1 MREPIASKWGLLI
14 GALLIIIFG
23 LRPESASGAEGAEQ
37 RPGEATPAWKEIQ
50 KDVWLKQ
57 LESIHGPVSL
67 TFARY
72 MGKDWFGV
80 TIPCT
85 TLPRTY
91 TVVWERGDD
100 VGVTRVSCTGQQNVM
115 RPVYH
120 LEELFTDLPDGAPPA
135 RPAEVFM
142 EDYAYYA

>member
-1 MREPIASKWGLLI
+1 MREPIASRWGLLI
-14 GALLIIIFG
+14 CAVLIIIFG
-23 LRPESASGAEGAEQ
+23 LRPESASGAEGAKQE
-37 RPGEATPAWKEIQ
+37 PGEATSAWKEIR

-57 LESIHGPVSL
+57 LKGIDGIVTL
-67 TFARY
+67 TYARY
-72 MGKDWFGV
+72 MEKDWFGV
-80 TIPCT
+80 TIPCG

-91 TVVWERGDD
+91 SVVWERGDE

-120 LEELFTDLPDGAPPA
+120 LEELFTDLPNGAPPA